1 VMTASRGFASLAP
14 VYLRS
19 SLRDAPD
26 ASGAGEEPQFEPSA
40 CFALKFTLDSGE
52 YPQCQNLGEVE
63 AMLKSKLNLAATL
76 LAACVMAATMAIL
89 GAAQSASPVEGS
101 YDVTA
106 TGNEVGTLKF
116 VLVLKRDGDKWSAE
130 LKDSPV
136 PMTVTAVS
144 VDGDNVTIVGS
155 TGDSTV
161 TITGKYTGGQLA
173 GNWKAGDATG
183 NWTAMKQ
190 GTQAGTLPASS
201 APAPVAAAAAAA
213 GPIEGT
219 YDAMIAV
226 EGQGGLPFTL
236 IVKRD
241 GEKLL
246 TEVKD
251 GGDINI
257 VGLDLKGDAVTL
269 SATYQGNPFS
279 LPGKRM
285 GSDLGGKW
293 EAGGYS
299 GTWTAKKRA
308 N

>member
-1 VMTASRGFASLAP
+1 
-14 VYLRS
+14 
-19 SLRDAPD
+19 
-26 ASGAGEEPQFEPSA
+26 
-40 CFALKFTLDSGE
+40 
-52 YPQCQNLGEVE
+52 
-63 AMLKSKLNLAATL
+63 LNLAVKLLGASL
-76 LAACVMAATMAIL
+76 LAATMTIL
-89 GAAQSASPVEGS
+89 GAAQTKSPVEGA

-116 VLVLKRDGDKWSAE
+116 VLLLKHDGDKWSAE
-130 LKDSPV
+130 LRDSPL
-136 PMTVTAVS
+136 PMTITAVT
-144 VDGDNVTIVGS
+144 VDAENTITITGS

-161 TITGKYTGGQLA
+161 TITGKYTGGQIA

-183 NWTAMKQ
+183 NWMGMKQ
-190 GTQAGTLPASS
+190 GQATTATATATGAASS
-201 APAPVAAAAAAA
+201 TAAEPPSSPAV

-219 YDAMIAV
+219 YDAVIAV

-236 IVKRD
+236 IIKRD

-251 GGDINI
+251 GGDINV
-257 VGLDLKGDAVTL
+257 VGLDLKGDSVTL

-279 LPGKRM
+279 LPGKRS
-285 GSDLGGKW
+285 GTDLGGKW

>member
-1 VMTASRGFASLAP
+1 MIKSR
-14 VYLRS
+14 
-19 SLRDAPD
+19 
-26 ASGAGEEPQFEPSA
+26 
-40 CFALKFTLDSGE
+40 
-52 YPQCQNLGEVE
+52 
-63 AMLKSKLNLAATL
+63 LNLAATL
-76 LAACVMAATMAIL
+76 FASSMLAATMTIL
-89 GAAQSASPVEGS
+89 GAAQNGTNAVEGS

-136 PMTVTAVS
+136 PMTVTAVT
-144 VDGDNVTIVGS
+144 VDAENTITITAS
-155 TGDSTV
+155 TGDSTA
-161 TITGKYTGGQLA
+161 TITGKFNGGQIV

-183 NWTAMKQ
+183 SWTAMKQ
-190 GTQAGTLPASS
+190 GSPA
-201 APAPVAAAAAAA
+201 APAIAAGGAPPAAPAA
-213 GPIEGT
+213 GPIDGT
-219 YDAMIAV
+219 YDAMISV

-236 IVKRD
+236 IIKKD

-257 VGLDLKGDAVTL
+257 VGVDLKGDVVTL
-269 SATYQGNPFS
+269 SATYQGNPFA
-279 LPGKRM
+279 LPGKRT
-285 GSDLGGKW
+285 GTDLAGKW

-299 GTWTAKKRA
+299 GTWTAKNRD

>member
-1 VMTASRGFASLAP
+1 
-14 VYLRS
+14 
-19 SLRDAPD
+19 
-26 ASGAGEEPQFEPSA
+26 
-40 CFALKFTLDSGE
+40 
-52 YPQCQNLGEVE
+52 
-63 AMLKSKLNLAATL
+63 MLKSRLNLAATL
-76 LAACVMAATMAIL
+76 FAASMLAATMTIL
-89 GAAQSASPVEGS
+89 GAAQSSTSAVEGS

-130 LKDSPV
+130 VKDSPV
-136 PMTVTAVS
+136 PMTVTAVT
-144 VDGDNVTIVGS
+144 VDAENTVTITAS
-155 TGDSTV
+155 TGDSTA
-161 TITGKYTGGQLA
+161 TITGKFNGGQIV

-183 NWTAMKQ
+183 SWTAMKQ
-190 GTQAGTLPASS
+190 GTQATPAMATGGPPPAS
-201 APAPVAAAAAAA
+201 PAA
-213 GPIEGT
+213 GPLEGT
-219 YDAMIAV
+219 YDATIAV

-236 IVKRD
+236 IIKKD

-257 VGLDLKGDAVTL
+257 VGVDLKGDVVTL

-279 LPGKRM
+279 LPGKRT
-285 GSDLGGKW
+285 GSDLAGKW

-299 GTWTAKKRA
+299 GTWTAKKRG

>member
-1 VMTASRGFASLAP
+1 
-14 VYLRS
+14 
-19 SLRDAPD
+19 
-26 ASGAGEEPQFEPSA
+26 
-40 CFALKFTLDSGE
+40 
-52 YPQCQNLGEVE
+52 
-63 AMLKSKLNLAATL
+63 MLKSRLNLAATL
-76 LAACVMAATMAIL
+76 FAASMLAATMTIM
-89 GAAQSASPVEGS
+89 GAAQNGTNVVEGS

-136 PMTVTAVS
+136 PMTVTAVT
-144 VDGDNVTIVGS
+144 VAENTITITAS
-155 TGDSTV
+155 TGDSTA
-161 TITGKYTGGQLA
+161 TITGKFDGGQIS

-183 NWTAMKQ
+183 SWTAMKQ
-190 GTQAGTLPASS
+190 GSAAPAIAAGGAPPAS
-201 APAPVAAAAAAA
+201 AAM
-213 GPIEGT
+213 GPIDGT
-219 YDAMIAV
+219 YDAMISV

-236 IVKRD
+236 IIKKD

-257 VGLDLKGDAVTL
+257 VGVDLKGDVVTL
-269 SATYQGNPFS
+269 SATYQGNPFA
-279 LPGKRM
+279 LPGKRT
-285 GSDLGGKW
+285 GTDLAGKW

-299 GTWTAKKRA
+299 GTWTAKKRG